1 MFKTPHE
8 SSNWLLDPASKI
20 KINLCTLAIDYKKI
34 LKKNELTAP
43 SPQREPSAAGRYD
56 TQ

>member
-1 MFKTPHE
+1 MKVGIR
-8 SSNWLLDPASKI
+8 SSLRNWLLDPVSKI
-20 KINLCTLAIDYKKI
+20 KINLFTLAIDYKNIEKI
-34 LKKNELTAP
+34 ELTAP

>member
-8 SSNWLLDPASKI
+8 SSNWLLDPVSKI